1 MKYRITKYNPK
12 FRTLEGA
19 YTLDEWTSISDIGI
33 SFNNKVFTKDNYLE
47 TENVYLN
54 TIYFILK
61 DHNSSGTVIKKL
73 EKDYSL
79 MNEIPKLAET
89 DYSIN
94 IEKFINSVENNQIL
108 DIENTL
114 TISKLILREVLW
126 CELEDIEQNFTI
138 SFGYD
143 YYLYCD
149 SNSFSD
155 TLINQIT
162 DQKLYID

>member
-12 FRTLEGA
+12 FRILEGA
-19 YTLDEWTSISDIGI
+19 YTLDEWTSISDISI
-33 SFNNKVFTKDNYLE
+33 SFNHKVFTKDNYLE

-79 MNEIPKLAET
+79 MNEIPKLAEI

-94 IEKFINSVENNQIL
+94 IEKSINSVENNQIL
-108 DIENTL
+108 DIENT
-114 TISKLILREVLW
+114 
-126 CELEDIEQNFTI
+126 N
-138 SFGYD
+138 
-143 YYLYCD
+143 
-149 SNSFSD
+149 
-155 TLINQIT
+155 
-162 DQKLYID
+162 